1 MMSFNLVVW
10 CQYSPFLF
18 LIKNIFVT
26 LLFIHQIWNIKSAEC
41 LHTFQGGIGG
51 SAGGVRCNS
60 VHIQPRQPDHFIL
73 CNKSSTIFVMNL
85 QGQVNHFSI
94 NSLKSIFDY
103 FFILY
108 MFLAGRFH

>member
-1 MMSFNLVVW
+1 MRTIYLNFFSIFFHSDDVIQLGGMVSIHN
-10 CQYSPFLF
+10 PFIF

-85 QGQVNHFSI
+85 QGQV
-94 NSLKSIFDY
+94 
-103 FFILY
+103 
-108 MFLAGRFH
+108 